1 MLVAIIIL
9 SILLFFALT
18 FIIVLGIDEGWHG
31 DEWLATFLFI
41 FLSPIW
47 LVAKLVVNIKGNK
60 RDSTHTNVGG
70 AEVVAQKFYE
80 AIVESDSI
88 LKAYTK

>member
-18 FIIVLGIDEGWHG
+18 FIIVLGIDEGWYG

-47 LVAKLVVNIKGNK
+47 LVAKIVVNIKGK
-60 RDSTHTNVGG
+60 LEERRIRARRKEIEAAKYKT
-70 AEVVAQKFYE
+70 EVDVNE
-80 AIVESDSI
+80 
-88 LKAYTK
+88 

>member
-47 LVAKLVVNIKGNK
+47 LVAKLVVNIKGK
-60 RDSTHTNVGG
+60 LEERRIRARRKEIETAKYKTE
-70 AEVVAQKFYE
+70 AE
-80 AIVESDSI
+80 D
-88 LKAYTK
+88 

>member
-31 DEWLATFLFI
+31 DEWFATFLFI

-47 LVAKLVVNIKGNK
+47 LVAKLVVNIKGK
-60 RDSTHTNVGG
+60 LEERRIRARRKEIETAKYKTEED
-70 AEVVAQKFYE
+70 
-80 AIVESDSI
+80 
-88 LKAYTK
+88 